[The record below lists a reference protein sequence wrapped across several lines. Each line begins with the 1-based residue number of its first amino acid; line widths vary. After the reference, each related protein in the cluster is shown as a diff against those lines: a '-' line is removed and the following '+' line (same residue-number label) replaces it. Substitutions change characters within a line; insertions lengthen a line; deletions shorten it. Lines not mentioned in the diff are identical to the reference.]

1 MLVFTML
8 FHGEDITKTR
18 IILKH
23 PRMYLNL
30 SISLF
35 VSEGEI
41 TSLCLVC
48 SSFIGISSFLLKYYK
63 NSSTTVASKDAFKQE
78 YRFVSIWRKNNES
91 FLPCLSFFL
100 WDFLVSAEVLQKLEQ
115 AVASKNVF
123 KQEYRL
129 VSVWRSNE
137 LPGLFFFLS
146 LGFPRVCWGIVK
158 TRTSCSIH
166 ERKGRKY
173 LHQFLPLGK
182 WFTNFYLLL

>member
-1 MLVFTML
+1 MVWESDSLSWMKNGEVRLYAFSVMLVFTML

-137 LPGLFFFLS
+137 LPSLFFSFS
-146 LGFPRVCWGIVK
+146 GIS
-158 TRTSCSIH
+158 SC
-166 ERKGRKY
+166 
-173 LHQFLPLGK
+173 
-182 WFTNFYLLL
+182 LLRYCKNSNKL